1 MLSGKWMLWCKSN
14 RAGIAMALV
23 AGILLA
29 PSPVFA
35 GAHFIKGPSSSVDP
49 KTGDYTVTFKEAG
62 LGNNPVTYSITAAV
76 ENFTFQCFTKNGNT
90 PQGAP
95 NGISFSDDSA
105 QTTLT
110 PRNGQ
115 ITGSLSLI
123 PDQGSASCQGKG
135 LRLCLTAVEYQDV
148 VFTDVT
154 DDVEAN
160 LGSASQSGLMVCDF

>member
-1 MLSGKWMLWCKSN
+1 
-14 RAGIAMALV
+14 MALV
-23 AGILLA
+23 GGILLA
-29 PSPVFA
+29 PSPVLA
-35 GAHFIKGPSSSVDP
+35 SAHFIKGPTGSVDS

-62 LGNNPVTYSITAAV
+62 LGNNPVTYIISAGT
-76 ENFTFQCFTKNGNT
+76 EDFTFQCFTKNGNT

-95 NGISFSDDSA
+95 NGISFSNDSS

-135 LRLCLTAVEYQDV
+135 LHLCLTAVDYEDV
-148 VFTDVT
+148 TFTDVT
-154 DDVEAN
+154 DGVVAN
-160 LGSASQSGLMVCDF
+160 LGSARQSGLMICDF